1 MPLHL
6 GERRSLFRRDH
17 LAAELHGE
25 GGRVA
30 VEAGDQ
36 RHFHALVHLGGVKPD
51 ASKPEFF
58 RPLREPA
65 GLSRKSTDARTAGRA
80 QVQPL
85 AHATWL
91 RMVAP
96 TLHLEKSLPPAEFR
110 TQDSRLVRQQKK
122 REQEDD
128 EAIRGISVLL
138 APDPTQPA
146 APVAATDRRQILDG
160 IIEYGSSLVIA
171 IENKIRSGIKTN
183 QPSSIN
189 IGNAV
194 VKLDE
199 KVRTVA
205 WQELLEAFADLSS
218 RSLVTGGEQKILD
231 VFSTSQNTTSHRSV
245 LTPHFAAP
253 RSQPRE

>member
-1 MPLHL
+1 MLQNLNFFAPYENLPGHHENQL
-6 GERRSLFRRDH
+6 TR
-17 LAAELHGE
+17 
-25 GGRVA
+25 
-30 VEAGDQ
+30 
-36 RHFHALVHLGGVKPD
+36 ALLVV
-51 ASKPEFF
+51 
-58 RPLREPA
+58 LRY
-65 GLSRKSTDARTAGRA
+65 S
-80 QVQPL
+80 PL

-91 RMVAP
+91 RMITP
-96 TLHLEKSLPPAEFR
+96 TLHLESLPPAEFR

-122 REQEDD
+122 RDQEDD

-138 APDPTQPA
+138 APDPTQTA

-231 VFSTSQNTTSHRSV
+231 DFLDFAEHHFPQVGPYSTLRRAEKSAARMKRRLDTVLAEAISRPGRIRSD
-245 LTPHFAAP
+245 LY
-253 RSQPRE
+253 EE